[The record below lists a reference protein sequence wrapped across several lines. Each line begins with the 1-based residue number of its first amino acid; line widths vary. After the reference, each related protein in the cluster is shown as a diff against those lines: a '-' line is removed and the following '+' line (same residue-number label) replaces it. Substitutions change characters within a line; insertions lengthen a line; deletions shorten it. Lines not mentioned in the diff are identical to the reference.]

1 MLGTSPRGGPGNGWS
16 PSPPDFLVGPRADL
30 FKSAKVP
37 AGNPW
42 ADAAAAAALLR
53 HRFEALASQL
63 AELEALR
70 ERVLEAEQKLD
81 PSFI

>member
-1 MLGTSPRGGPGNGWS
+1 MGGLHHIQTSS
-16 PSPPDFLVGPRADL
+16 SAPRADL

-37 AGNPW
+37 PGDPW

-70 ERVLEAEQKLD
+70 VRVLEAEQKLD
-81 PSFI
+81 PNFIERLGRASVSAV

>member
-1 MLGTSPRGGPGNGWS
+1 MSGLHYLQTSPS
-16 PSPPDFLVGPRADL
+16 AVRADL
-30 FKSAKVP
+30 FQSAELP
-37 AGNPW
+37 LGNPW

>member
-1 MLGTSPRGGPGNGWS
+1 MSGLHDLQAS
-16 PSPPDFLVGPRADL
+16 PSAHRADL

-53 HRFEALASQL
+53 HRFETLASQL

>member
-1 MLGTSPRGGPGNGWS
+1 MSGLHHPQTSSAALPW
-16 PSPPDFLVGPRADL
+16 ADL
-30 FKSAKVP
+30 FKSAKMP

-42 ADAAAAAALLR
+42 VDAAAALLH

-81 PSFI
+81 PTFTW

>member
-1 MLGTSPRGGPGNGWS
+1 MGGPHHLQTS
-16 PSPPDFLVGPRADL
+16 SSVPRADL

-53 HRFEALASQL
+53 QRFEALASQL

-70 ERVLEAEQKLD
+70 ERVLEAEQKPD
-81 PSFI
+81 PSLI

>member
-1 MLGTSPRGGPGNGWS
+1 MSGLHHLQTSPAA
-16 PSPPDFLVGPRADL
+16 LLRADL
-30 FKSAKVP
+30 FKSVKLP

-42 ADAAAAAALLR
+42 ADAAAVLLR

-81 PSFI
+81 PSFS

>member
-1 MLGTSPRGGPGNGWS
+1 MSGLHHLQTSPAA
-16 PSPPDFLVGPRADL
+16 LPRADL

-42 ADAAAAAALLR
+42 ADVAAALLR
-53 HRFEALASQL
+53 HRFEALGSQL

-81 PSFI
+81 PNFT

>member
-1 MLGTSPRGGPGNGWS
+1 MSGLHHLQTSPAA
-16 PSPPDFLVGPRADL
+16 LARADL
-30 FKSAKVP
+30 LKSAKVP

-42 ADAAAAAALLR
+42 VDAAAALLR

-81 PSFI
+81 PSFT

>member
-1 MLGTSPRGGPGNGWS
+1 MSGLHHLQTSPS
-16 PSPPDFLVGPRADL
+16 APRADL
-30 FKSAKVP
+30 FKSATVP

-42 ADAAAAAALLR
+42 ADAAAALLR

-81 PSFI
+81 PSFV